1 MSPTPPPD
9 PPPDHEAAAP
19 GEKAA
24 GGDWGLLERLA
35 DAFEGAWGTTAPRS
49 IEGTLAKAPPAGRRK
64 LLKHLIETDAHRRRA
79 AGRTVATD
87 DYLGRFDG
95 LLAEEPRDGGALTR
109 EEAEEWI
116 ASHVG
121 TTARPHDAT
130 LGDGRRHA
138 AAARPAY
145 RVEDPPTLPPYLRI
159 DRRFGKNGLLGH
171 GGMGAVWAARDLRRG
186 GRRGRGR
193 RRGRPVA
200 VKVLLPSAA
209 ANAPLLARFAREAA
223 ILRAFPDRGVPRF
236 RGYRPPSPE
245 CDAHI
250 LTDLIVGETFED
262 LLKSRRLDGRPACD
276 DSGAGNGRLRIFRQA
291 VAVLARGHRIGL
303 VHRDL
308 KPSNMMATHADA
320 RGRRFVYVLDFGMA
334 RLPGLPDD
342 PCDEYGRLAP
352 APADGPDRGGPNRDD
367 RKLHD
372 PAASETETDVAGFT
386 AFHDWPADEFADPP
400 WEEGPDAARGA
411 GAPPRDDGRSPRP
424 VGATRLADGKTA
436 HLTLIGSP
444 PYMAPE
450 QAWRRPAGPPAD
462 VYSLGLIL
470 VEILIGEQAR
480 AGVDGRAVIE
490 KARSGDLAEAVDRLD
505 LSPAQP
511 ELIDLALRCAEL
523 DPAARP
529 RDAGALKAELD
540 ALSVLDP
547 KSGARCWDP
556 RTLALVRGRTPRR
569 PRRPAFVP
577 SPGAWLRAA
586 AETVFGPPAK

>member
-9 PPPDHEAAAP
+9 PPPDDSAAAP
-19 GEKAA
+19 EKRAA
-24 GGDWGLLERLA
+24 GGGWDLLEELA
-35 DAFEGAWGTTAPRS
+35 DAFEIAWGTAAPRS
-49 IEGTLAKAPPAGRRK
+49 IEGTLAEASPAGRRK
-64 LLKHLIETDAHRRRA
+64 LLRHLIETDAHRRRA
-79 AGRTVATD
+79 AGRPVAAD
-87 DYLGRFDG
+87 GYLGRFDG
-95 LLAEEPRDGGALTR
+95 LLAEAARDGGALTR
-109 EEAEEWI
+109 AEAEEWI
-116 ASHVG
+116 APHVG

-130 LGDGRRHA
+130 LGDEQRHT
-138 AAARPAY
+138 AAARPVD

-171 GGMGAVWAARDLRRG
+171 GGMGAVWAARDLRPGRG
-186 GRRGRGR
+186 GRRGRL
-193 RRGRPVA
+193 VA

-223 ILRAFPDRGVPRF
+223 ILKAFSDRGVPRF

-262 LLKSRRLDGRPACD
+262 LLKSRRLNGRPACD

-308 KPSNMMATHADA
+308 KPSNMMATFADA

-352 APADGPDRGGPNRDD
+352 APADGPNPDGPPCDGPDGGD

-372 PAASETETDVAGFT
+372 PTTSETETDVAGFT
-386 AFHDWPADEFADPP
+386 ALHDWPANEFADPP
-400 WEEGPDAARGA
+400 WEEGPDAAHGSLL
-411 GAPPRDDGRSPRP
+411 DGGRPPRP

-529 RDAGALKAELD
+529 RDAGALKTELD

-556 RTLALVRGRTPRR
+556 RTVALVRGRQPRR
-569 PRRPAFVP
+569 PRRPALVP

-586 AETVFGPPAK
+586 AETVFGPPAQ